1 MKLSGCLYFENTRKN
16 FKLNLVHVVVL
27 FLESKGLYCDKYIF
41 LFHSSGLDNK
51 VIYLGNSTV
60 IRDKREGGKQKSKRG
75 EMYCL

>member
-41 LFHSSGLDNK
+41 YSIVQVLIIK
-51 VIYLGNSTV
+51 
-60 IRDKREGGKQKSKRG
+60 
-75 EMYCL
+75 